1 MINVELYPSNFNYL
15 GIKYNIIQIT
25 KDNYNQHIFLIKR
38 VIQNFNDE
46 IQWDGMFDLKES
58 IERFLKGMVMYIG
71 IMNNQPFGYLW
82 FEEIENKFK
91 IFNVFVR
98 NNVEIK
104 NYNGQEF
111 VSDIIDRFYK
121 DKFIFAE
128 IDEWNT
134 KSIKMFLKL
143 GFVII

>member
-15 GIKYNIIQIT
+15 GIKYNIIQIN
-25 KDNYNQHIFLIKR
+25 KDNYDQYISLINKT
-38 VIQNFNDE
+38 IQNFNDE
-46 IQWDGMFDLKES
+46 VQWSKMFDFKKAV
-58 IERFLKGMVMYIG
+58 ERFSEGMIMYIG
-71 IMNNQPFGYLW
+71 IMNNHPFGHLW
-82 FEEIENKFK
+82 IEEIESKFK

-121 DKFIFAE
+121 DKIIFAE